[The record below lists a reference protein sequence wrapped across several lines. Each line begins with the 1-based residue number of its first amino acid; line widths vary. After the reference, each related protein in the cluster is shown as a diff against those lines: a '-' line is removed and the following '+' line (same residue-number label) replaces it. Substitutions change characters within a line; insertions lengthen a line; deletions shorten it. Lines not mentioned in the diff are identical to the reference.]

1 MILTIDSR
9 DLKEQLKNL
18 HSDCSEEFNVR
29 IRRAMSWMQRAEQE
43 YNKEADIRFIFLW
56 IGFNALYG
64 HYIPSDKLSESKE
77 AKIFREF
84 LGKILS
90 LVLVRKLSTN

>member
-1 MILTIDSR
+1 MTFTIDSR
-9 DLKEQLKNL
+9 DLKQQLKNI
-18 HSDCSEEFNVR
+18 HDNCSEEFSVR

-64 HYIPSDKLSESKE
+64 QYIPSDKSSESKE
-77 AKIFREF
+77 AKIFRDF